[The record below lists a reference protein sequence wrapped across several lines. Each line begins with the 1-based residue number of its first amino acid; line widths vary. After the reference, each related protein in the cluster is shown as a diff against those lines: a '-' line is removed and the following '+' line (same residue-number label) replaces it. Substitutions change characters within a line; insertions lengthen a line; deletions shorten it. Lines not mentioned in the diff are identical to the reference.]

1 MTTDFLAL
9 RGDQT
14 IADAVESFRNA
25 IHPLETVA
33 YIYVTEE
40 DRRLAGVIT
49 LRHLLLCDREERLGA
64 LMNPHVLMVE
74 TDDDIATVADVFNKY
89 KFLAVPVVDRNLVI
103 RGIITLQ
110 DIVQA
115 TAEEL

>member
-9 RGDQT
+9 DRDLSIG
-14 IADAVESFRNA
+14 DAVDVFRSVF
-25 IHPLETVA
+25 HPLETVA
-33 YIYVTEE
+33 YIYVTGEA
-40 DRRLAGVIT
+40 RQLAGVIT
-49 LRHLLLCDREERLGA
+49 LRHLLLCGREEKLGA
-64 LMNPHVLMVE
+64 LMNPHVVAVQAE
-74 TDDDIATVADVFNKY
+74 DSVGTVADVFNKY
-89 KFLAVPVVDRNLVI
+89 KFLAVPVLDGERLI